1 MMDASKAMVEELFA
15 GCDKLSTLELVKINA
30 KVLVPLI
37 RAFRKEFGSDRTD
50 KIVGEALR
58 QWAQEVF
65 QRIGAQLEGSPVER
79 FDAAMSATIPKIGAD
94 VDFET
99 LQQTPE
105 QWNFNVTG
113 CRYADFFRQL
123 GEPELG
129 ALLLCDLDVHM
140 TEQLGGGEVKLK
152 RTQTIMKGAEYC
164 DFRWSMKRGPGK

>member
-1 MMDASKAMVEELFA
+1 MEASKAFVDELFA
-15 GCDKLSTLELVKINA
+15 GCDQLSTLELVKIQA

-37 RAFRKEFGSDRTD
+37 RAFRSEFGSDRTD
-50 KIVGEALR
+50 RIVKEALHH
-58 QWAQEVF
+58 WAKELY

-79 FDAAMSATIPKIGAD
+79 FDAAVSAIIPKIGSD

-105 QWNFNVTG
+105 QWDFNIRG
-113 CRYADFFRQL
+113 CRYADFFREL

-140 TEQLGGGEVKLK
+140 TEQLGGDDVKLK
-152 RTQTIMKGAEYC
+152 RSQTIMKGAEYC
-164 DFRWSMKRGPGK
+164 DFRWSMKRSADD